1 MMRLAMTR
9 ELGATHTINPGK
21 VDATAEIRA
30 ITSYGLNFALDTTG
44 ISSVIRSAVL
54 APMGACGILGASAM
68 GTVINLDEVHFMS
81 GGRRLIGIVEGESN
95 PDTFIPIL
103 AELYAQGRF
112 PFDKLVKF
120 YDFDEINQAIHDS
133 ESGKTIKPIVRMP

>member
-1 MMRLAMTR
+1 MMRLAMAR

-81 GGRRLIGIVEGESN
+81 GGSCQRIRPSTSFSITTRPINSRRSALG
-95 PDTFIPIL
+95 
-103 AELYAQGRF
+103 
-112 PFDKLVKF
+112 
-120 YDFDEINQAIHDS
+120 
-133 ESGKTIKPIVRMP
+133 